1 MHFLWKLFLDE
12 ERLPYIIF
20 TNQLKTRL
28 MALLPH
34 AVVATAPNQASP
46 NQDASDGSDV
56 IFTSVTSKNTSLNA
70 DIDMPA
76 LQACGND
83 VFSE

>member
-34 AVVATAPNQASP
+34 AVVATTPNQV
-46 NQDASDGSDV
+46 NQDNTDGSDV

-70 DIDMPA
+70 DMDLPA